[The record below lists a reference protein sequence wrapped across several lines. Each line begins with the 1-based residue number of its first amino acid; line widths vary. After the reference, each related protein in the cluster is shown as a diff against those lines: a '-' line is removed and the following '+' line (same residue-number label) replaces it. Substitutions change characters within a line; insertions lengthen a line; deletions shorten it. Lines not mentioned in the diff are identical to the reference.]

1 MKECNEK
8 KLRNDFAEAAKK
20 LYENNVNE
28 FEIFFNN
35 VIIEYKD
42 AILCYPL
49 IKKLIEMNGLKTKF
63 CENFKKKYYDGID
76 EYRKE
81 YLGNNYEYLN
91 FKRKP
96 NKLISDYFKP
106 NKKLKKSFEGVVD
119 KINKKI
125 INNNINN
132 LKKNETEVKLN
143 INLKEDNNINS
154 NTSTGMSIKNNFN
167 EFYKKISQTMEE
179 LKKDDEASSMENN
192 NFFDH
197 PLFDSNS
204 QSKKDENINTLNIS
218 INNNNSSFNSF
229 NKNITFKN
237 FPLNINSNSNTYNIN
252 SNLFSKNCSF
262 EDSNLGINSRLSC
275 NTISSKITTHKKK
288 VKKSNILTEK
298 IRNKIC
304 QNNTLFKKDEK
315 KSKRGNNNN
324 KFDEDI
330 KKFIQKK
337 FYGGR
342 KLSIDS
348 NLSQNNEIKKN
359 NNDDNQVLAY
369 KTPEK
374 ILKHSLI
381 DNKMSKLTANRNLYG
396 LLSQT
401 SNKLVF

>member
-1 MKECNEK
+1 
-8 KLRNDFAEAAKK
+8 
-20 LYENNVNE
+20 
-28 FEIFFNN
+28 
-35 VIIEYKD
+35 
-42 AILCYPL
+42 
-49 IKKLIEMNGLKTKF
+49 MNGLKTKF
-63 CENFKKKYYDGID
+63 CENFKKKYHEGID
-76 EYRKE
+76 KYRREYF
-81 YLGNNYEYLN
+81 GNNYDYLN

-96 NKLISDYFKP
+96 HKLISDYFKP
-106 NKKLKKSFEGVVD
+106 NKKIKKSFEGVVD

-154 NTSTGMSIKNNFN
+154 NVSTGVSIKNNFN

-179 LKKDDEASSMENN
+179 LKKDDEVSSMENN

-204 QSKKDENINTLNIS
+204 QSKKDENINSLNIS
-218 INNNNSSFNSF
+218 FNNINNASFNSL
-229 NKNITFKN
+229 NKNITYKN
-237 FPLNINSNSNTYNIN
+237 FPLNVNNNSSSNTYNIN
-252 SNLFSKNCSF
+252 SNLFSKCSF
-262 EDSNLGINSRLSC
+262 DDSNLGINSRLSC

-288 VKKSNILTEK
+288 AKKNHILTEK
-298 IRNKIC
+298 IRNKIG
-304 QNNTLFKKDEK
+304 QNNMIFKKDDK

-337 FYGGR
+337 FYGNR

-348 NLSQNNEIKKN
+348 NLSQNNEINKNN

-374 ILKHSLI
+374 ILKHCLI
-381 DNKMSKLTANRNLYG
+381 ENKMSKLTANRNLYG
-396 LLSQT
+396 LLSQ
-401 SNKLVF
+401 SANKLVY